1 MRSFLPLLALAST
14 AIAKP
19 TRSLNFVEATAL
31 AKKSE
36 RPVAVYVHGSSWH
49 GASKR
54 FRDLIW
60 KKPEF
65 ADTLTQPIILTSIEV
80 KQHFNKEAAAKHDES
95 DKGWKDKSVRTYP
108 AIQVYGFDGHLLTT
122 LSGADL
128 RSLSS
133 MDALADRLD
142 KLSELANQRRD
153 LLQEATAAED
163 SEKLNLLA
171 QLADLPLNNE
181 PKIIAQFK
189 NLDPEDKTG
198 WQARLSFKNWDFV
211 RHITGL
217 VNGDKHDEALAE
229 IEKQLSVPDQSPVR
243 LALIHGAKGRVL
255 ASQNKLSDAWI
266 TFQKAHQYDPKGP
279 NGITMLAYG
288 TRVAGVPLREVL
300 PADSTLNGKDIGD
313 NISRDHATVTL
324 SSASNDDPT
333 QHAHLFNGPYAK
345 VGFAIHTDAEKD
357 AHGIVDLQEICQV
370 QALRIINR
378 RTQSGRAKTLTVWTS
393 ADQKTWQ
400 KIWAADKA
408 EFAWDILLEKPV
420 AARYLKVGLNSP
432 KPEYLSLQAIDI
444 FGSR

>member
-142 KLSELANQRRD
+142 
-153 LLQEATAAED
+153 
-163 SEKLNLLA
+163 
-171 QLADLPLNNE
+171 
-181 PKIIAQFK
+181 
-189 NLDPEDKTG
+189 
-198 WQARLSFKNWDFV
+198 
-211 RHITGL
+211 
-217 VNGDKHDEALAE
+217 
-229 IEKQLSVPDQSPVR
+229 
-243 LALIHGAKGRVL
+243 
-255 ASQNKLSDAWI
+255 
-266 TFQKAHQYDPKGP
+266 
-279 NGITMLAYG
+279 
-288 TRVAGVPLREVL
+288 
-300 PADSTLNGKDIGD
+300 
-313 NISRDHATVTL
+313 
-324 SSASNDDPT
+324 
-333 QHAHLFNGPYAK
+333 
-345 VGFAIHTDAEKD
+345 
-357 AHGIVDLQEICQV
+357 
-370 QALRIINR
+370 
-378 RTQSGRAKTLTVWTS
+378 
-393 ADQKTWQ
+393 
-400 KIWAADKA
+400 
-408 EFAWDILLEKPV
+408 
-420 AARYLKVGLNSP
+420 
-432 KPEYLSLQAIDI
+432 
-444 FGSR
+444 